1 MLVENSSDNFIVQFE
16 NPVVCKFSPAN
27 LINALVN
34 MTEKTT
40 FQHPNKLIIGLYTV
54 QFSSKNYAF
63 WNWVSDMIKANWTL
77 NTISMI
83 LSVFHNSPIA
93 MHWSLQRP
101 LNWKSVCGVGL
112 AVRLQGD
119 NVSSANILIF
129 FSSYS
134 FMKQPN

>member
-54 QFSSKNYAF
+54 QFSSKNHAF
-63 WNWVSDMIKANWTL
+63 WNWVSYMFKANWTL
-77 NTISMI
+77 NTISVI
-83 LSVFHNSPIA
+83 LSVFHKV
-93 MHWSLQRP
+93 HWSFQPP
-101 LNWKSVCGVGL
+101 LNWRWKSVCGVGL
-112 AVRLQGD
+112 AVRLQVD
-119 NVSSANILIF
+119 NVSSANILTIF

>member
-34 MTEKTT
+34 MTEKTI

-63 WNWVSDMIKANWTL
+63 
-77 NTISMI
+77 
-83 LSVFHNSPIA
+83 
-93 MHWSLQRP
+93 
-101 LNWKSVCGVGL
+101 
-112 AVRLQGD
+112 
-119 NVSSANILIF
+119 
-129 FSSYS
+129 
-134 FMKQPN
+134 